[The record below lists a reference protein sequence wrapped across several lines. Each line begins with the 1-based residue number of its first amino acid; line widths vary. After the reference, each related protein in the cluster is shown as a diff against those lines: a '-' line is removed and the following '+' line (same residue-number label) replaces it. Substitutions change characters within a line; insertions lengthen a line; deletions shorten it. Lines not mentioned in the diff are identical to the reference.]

1 MNHHDLFFKATFSI
15 RENAADFVRHTLPTE
30 LVEQVDFE
38 TLAIEKGSHVD
49 AALAENFSDIVY
61 TGRFSGTQIK
71 IALLFE
77 HKSSPDN
84 DLPFQLYRYIGNL
97 WENSLKQKQPRL
109 PVIPI
114 VLYHGWQSWTPGS
127 LITRFENLPNAM
139 KPYIPDFQFIFV
151 DLSAYT
157 DESIKTIVFKVASL
171 RVALPRSNPISWSN
185 QLPTFQRKEG
195 TWPCRPQKGSDRKA
209 SRKVSR
215 KAVRKAGRKVTTK
228 PWYLWSAMPEKM
240 GCPKK

>member
-1 MNHHDLFFKATFSI
+1 LALISFRAAVWQTAPAGARPGKSLCDDVGIFELNKAQHLLMAGI
-15 RENAADFVRHTLPTE
+15 RNGFVR
-30 LVEQVDFE
+30 
-38 TLAIEKGSHVD
+38 SHVD

-139 KPYIPDFQFIFV
+139 KPYIRKGTRNDRPD
-151 DLSAYT
+151 
-157 DESIKTIVFKVASL
+157 
-171 RVALPRSNPISWSN
+171 
-185 QLPTFQRKEG
+185 
-195 TWPCRPQKGSDRKA
+195 C
-209 SRKVSR
+209 
-215 KAVRKAGRKVTTK
+215 
-228 PWYLWSAMPEKM
+228 
-240 GCPKK
+240 